1 MFNRQ
6 EQALAARIAMRNIR
20 LYKIKSLTI
29 GALICFGT
37 FLIVFGL
44 NLLRNV
50 ENSMQESIIS
60 SVAGHVQV
68 YAKNAKDSLALFGG
82 SFMGREDIGTLPRF
96 ENVAAVIE
104 ENPLVEAV
112 VPMGFDMAF
121 LGRGNELDE
130 VFDALR
136 LAIKQG
142 DKNGI
147 DEAIQHAAHQIA
159 IAKTELGELLKVSSH
174 REEVEQHIRQI
185 EATEVA
191 GFWER
196 LNTAQSED
204 ALQYL
209 ETKVAPLSGEKQ
221 PIYLRYLGTDIPKF
235 IANFKKFSIK
245 EGTVVP
251 PNTRGIMVSH
261 KFREDYLKNI
271 PARYFDR
278 LYRAKTISNTTF
290 SQDAETKLWASD
302 LARQYMQILVY
313 LDGKESIEVRD
324 HLKDFLKT
332 DASLEELV
340 KQFLKIDDDNILV
353 RHEFFYKHIAP
364 KIKLYEINIGDNL
377 IMRGYTRS
385 GFIKTLPIKV
395 YGVYGF
401 AGLEESDLAGGFN
414 IIDLVSFRELY
425 GEMDENAKKELESLR
440 QSAKIKEVTSENIED
455 SLFGESAEIE
465 SQSTSISSNAAPS
478 DIAKVLEAAGARS
491 NEFLPTEV
499 NGGLAL
505 NLAVVLKQGGAANIN
520 RAKQQLTDAFDSQKI
535 EMKAVDW
542 QEASGFV
549 GQFVGIV
556 RIVLVIGVLIIFL
569 VALVI
574 INNTL
579 VVATLDRSR
588 EIGTMRA
595 VGAQKSFI
603 LSLFLWE
610 TFGIASLGALV
621 GTLFAG
627 LTLFYFGAKGIPAGH
642 DVVVFL
648 FSGLRLYPKIEL
660 ILMFVLPCM
669 VVLLAVLSSL
679 YSARF
684 AARVSPVTAMQEKE

>member
-6 EQALAARIAMRNIR
+6 EQALAAKIAMRNIG

-50 ENSMQESIIS
+50 ESSMQESIIS

-96 ENVAAVIE
+96 EDVSSVIE
-104 ENPLVEAV
+104 ENPLVQAV

-142 DKNGI
+142 DKTGI
-147 DEAIQHAAHQIA
+147 DEAIQHAKHQIS
-159 IAKTELGELLKVSSH
+159 IAKTELGELVKVSSN
-174 REEVEQHIRQI
+174 REEVEQQIRQI
-185 EATEVA
+185 ESTESP
-191 GFWER
+191 GFWEK
-196 LNTAQSED
+196 LTTPSSED
-204 ALQYL
+204 TLQYL

-251 PNTRGIMVSH
+251 ANTRGIMVSH

-278 LYRAKTISNTTF
+278 LYRAKTISKTTI
-290 SQDAETKLWASD
+290 SKDAETKLWASD

-313 LDGKESIEVRD
+313 LDGKESVALHEE
-324 HLKDFLKT
+324 LNAYLKT
-332 DASLEELV
+332 NASLEELV
-340 KQFLKIDDDNILV
+340 KQFLKVDDDNIV
-353 RHEFFYKHIAP
+353 DRHAFFYKNVAP

-377 IMRGYTRS
+377 IMRSYTRS

-425 GEMDENAKKELESLR
+425 GEMDENAKKELEALR
-440 QSAKIKEVTSENIED
+440 QNAKIKEVTSENIED
-455 SLFGESAEIE
+455 SLFGEGAQIE
-465 SQSTSISSNAAPS
+465 SQSASIANNDVSVSAQM
-478 DIAKVLEAAGARS
+478 IEAADARS

-505 NLAVVLKQGGAANIN
+505 NLAVVLKQGGTSNIE
-520 RAKQQLTDAFDSQKI
+520 RVKSQLTSEFEAQKI

-595 VGAQKSFI
+595 IGADKSFI

-610 TFGIASLGALV
+610 TFGIASLGALA
-621 GTLFAG
+621 GTLLAG
-627 LTLFYFGAKGIPAGH
+627 TALFYFGIKGIPAGH

-660 ILMFVLPCM
+660 ILMFVLPCLI
-669 VVLLAVLSSL
+669 VLLALLSSL

-684 AARVSPVTAMQEKE
+684 AARVTPVTAMQEKE